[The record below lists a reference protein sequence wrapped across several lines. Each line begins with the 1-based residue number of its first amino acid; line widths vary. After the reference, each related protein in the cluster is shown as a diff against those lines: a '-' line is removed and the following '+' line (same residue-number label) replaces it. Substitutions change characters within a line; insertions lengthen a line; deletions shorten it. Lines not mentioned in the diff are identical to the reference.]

1 VSPSAGAARRWS
13 AQLYALVLALGAGGL
28 LAAGFS
34 LLTGVGR
41 VSIDRHSPHEL
52 DVLGLTLSY
61 PYANAPAIVL
71 VALAAVGALVLA
83 AGCRAAARLLAGHRR
98 FHRRLGAMALR
109 SEGDALVFDD
119 QAPQAFCV
127 GLLRPRIYL
136 SSGAVA
142 ALDPGALYAVIAHE
156 RRHRDRRDPMRVLL
170 ATALSEALFFLPV
183 VSRLRDRFVAVLEL
197 DADDA
202 AIAAGGG
209 DPAALAAAM
218 VLFDASASPAGAMG
232 IAPERVDH
240 LLGRPAPWRLP
251 SRQVAIGALTVM
263 AVLVACWAAGQH
275 AVVRTTLAVPGLS
288 RQPCVLVLASIP
300 GLLAALT
307 IAWLRRRTSV
317 RLGELGQSRH

>member
-1 VSPSAGAARRWS
+1 MSPSAGAARRWS
-13 AQLYALVLALGAGGL
+13 AQLYALVLALGAGGV

-34 LLTGVGR
+34 LVTGIGR
-41 VSIDRHSPHEL
+41 VSVDRHSPREL

-83 AGCRAAARLLAGHRR
+83 GGGRATARLLAGQRR
-98 FHRRLGAMALR
+98 FQRRLGAMALR
-109 SEGDALVFDD
+109 QERDVLVFDD
-119 QAPQAFCV
+119 PAPQAFCA

-136 SSGAVA
+136 SSGAVD
-142 ALDPGALYAVIAHE
+142 ALDPDALDAVIAHE
-156 RRHRDRRDPMRVLL
+156 RRHRDRRDPIRVLL

-202 AIAAGGG
+202 AIAVAGGN
-209 DPAALAAAM
+209 PAALASAM
-218 VLFDASASPAGAMG
+218 VVFDASASPAGAMG

-251 SRQVAIGALTVM
+251 SRQVAIGALTVT
-263 AVLVACWAAGQH
+263 ALLVASWAAGQH
-275 AVVRTTLAVPGLS
+275 ALVRTSLAVPGLS

-300 GLLAALT
+300 GLLAAMT
-307 IAWLRRRTSV
+307 IAWLRHRTSA
-317 RLGELGQSRH
+317 RLGGPDQSRH

>member
-1 VSPSAGAARRWS
+1 MSSSAGAARRWS

-34 LLTGVGR
+34 LLTGIGR
-41 VSIDRHSPHEL
+41 VTIDRHSPQEL

-61 PYANAPAIVL
+61 PYANAPAIAL

-83 AGCRAAARLLAGHRR
+83 GGCRATARLLVGHRR

-109 SEGDALVFDD
+109 HEGDVIVFDD
-119 QAPQAFCV
+119 PAPQAFCA

-142 ALDPGALYAVIAHE
+142 ALDLEALDAVIAHE
-156 RRHRDRRDPMRVLL
+156 RRHRDRRDPMRMLL

-202 AIAAGGG
+202 AIAATGGNA
-209 DPAALAAAM
+209 AALASAM
-218 VLFDASASPAGAMG
+218 VLFDASTSPAGAMG

-251 SRQVAIGALTVM
+251 SRQVAIAALTVA
-263 AVLVACWAAGQH
+263 AVLVASWAAGQH
-275 AVVRTTLAVPGLS
+275 ALVRTTLAVPGLS

-300 GLLAALT
+300 GLLAAMA
-307 IAWLRRRTSV
+307 IAWLRHRTSV
-317 RLGELGQSRH
+317 RLGGLDHPRH

>member
-13 AQLYALVLALGAGGL
+13 AQLYALVVALGAGGL

-34 LLTGVGR
+34 LATGIGR
-41 VSIDRHSPHEL
+41 VSVDRHSPREL
-52 DVLGLTLSY
+52 HVLGLTLSY
-61 PYANAPAIVL
+61 PYANAPAILL

-83 AGCRAAARLLAGHRR
+83 GGARATARLLAGQRR
-98 FHRRLGAMALR
+98 FQRRLGAMALR
-109 SEGDALVFDD
+109 QERDALVFDD
-119 QAPQAFCV
+119 SAPQAFCA

-142 ALDPGALYAVIAHE
+142 ALDPGALDAVVEHE
-156 RRHRDRRDPMRVLL
+156 RRHRDRRDPLRVLL
-170 ATALSEALFFLPV
+170 ATVLSEALFFLPV
-183 VSRLRDRFVAVLEL
+183 VSRLRDRFVTVLEL

-202 AIAAGGG
+202 AIAAAGG

-218 VLFDASASPAGAMG
+218 VLFDASASPAGAVG

-251 SRQVAIGALTVM
+251 IRQVVIGALTLT

-300 GLLAALT
+300 GLLAATT
-307 IAWLRRRTSV
+307 IAWLRHRTSA
-317 RLGELGQSRH
+317 RLGGLDQPRH

>member
-1 VSPSAGAARRWS
+1 VSPSARAARRWS

-28 LAAGFS
+28 LAAAFS
-34 LLTGVGR
+34 LVTGIGR
-41 VSIDRHSPHEL
+41 VSVDRHSPRDL

-83 AGCRAAARLLAGHRR
+83 GGCRATLRLLTGHRR
-98 FHRRLGAMALR
+98 FRARMGAMALR
-109 SEGDALVFDD
+109 RDGDTFVFDD
-119 QAPQAFCV
+119 PAPQAFCA

-142 ALDPGALYAVIAHE
+142 ALDAEALDAVIAHE
-156 RRHRDRRDPMRVLL
+156 RCHRDRRDPMRVLL

-183 VSRLRDRFVAVLEL
+183 VTRLRDRFVAVLEL

-209 DPAALAAAM
+209 NPAALAAAM

-251 SRQVAIGALTVM
+251 SWQVAIGALTVT
-263 AVLVACWAAGQH
+263 AILVASWAAGQH
-275 AVVRTTLAVPGLS
+275 ALVRTSLAVPGLS

-300 GLLAALT
+300 GLLAAMT
-307 IAWLRRRTSV
+307 IAWLRHRTSE
-317 RLGELGQSRH
+317 RLGGLDQPRH